1 MAVDVDLIIPGL
13 FDLPID
19 ELDSSFLKVDLPAI
33 NQFLRFGRLYGNKA
47 FDLESM
53 LIEALGWSGVR
64 TLPFAQ
70 AYAEPGT
77 QDSNRN
83 LLFKAIHLKADM
95 YNAIV
100 VPLEDNQVNNDDI
113 KIIIN
118 DLYDLFKVDCDI
130 REVQNGLWLMQLK
143 QCVPALHYPHYLSV
157 IGRKADPFIEQSRQ
171 VLPWYKL
178 MNEMQMFMHQHEI
191 NRNRLESELLPINS
205 LWFWGA
211 GDLSKITKRNIDWYC
226 DDELLKQFAD
236 VTGFV
241 SAGLDK
247 VKTHDFDNDSIII
260 DLALIEALK
269 SPGEAGLQNLLSKL
283 ESRLFNPLLAMRFD
297 LQITA
302 NSRYQWWKKSKS
314 LLDFIEH

>member
-1 MAVDVDLIIPGL
+1 
-13 FDLPID
+13 
-19 ELDSSFLKVDLPAI
+19 
-33 NQFLRFGRLYGNKA
+33 
-47 FDLESM
+47 
-53 LIEALGWSGVR
+53 
-64 TLPFAQ
+64 
-70 AYAEPGT
+70 
-77 QDSNRN
+77 
-83 LLFKAIHLKADM
+83 
-95 YNAIV
+95 
-100 VPLEDNQVNNDDI
+100 
-113 KIIIN
+113 
-118 DLYDLFKVDCDI
+118 
-130 REVQNGLWLMQLK
+130 MQLK

-283 ESRLFNPLLAMRFD
+283 ESRLFNPLLAMIRERQCTLRLRTGFRFD